1 MKTVNTPK
9 TTTKQVAEVNYTL
22 PTIEEK
28 ASAKFFK
35 RSFSWDSD
43 LFEVLVEIQAKEPYS
58 SSYTYK
64 QEVIEYCTNSDGK
77 VKDAFKIERKTV
89 YGSSLADKEST
100 GEHDWKPTTREEFE
114 AVRQQALICFNKPL
128 SIKKTIEVE
137 VSY

>member
-1 MKTVNTPK
+1 MKTINIILYSFDELSSEAK
-9 TTTKQVAEVNYTL
+9 AVAVSN
-22 PTIEEK
+22 
-28 ASAKFFK
+28 FK
-35 RSFSWDSD
+35 SETDFVW
-43 LFEVLVEIQAKEPYS
+43 E
-58 SSYTYK
+58 
-64 QEVIEYCTNSDGK
+64 DGK
-77 VKDAFKIERKTV
+77 VKDAFKIERKTQ

>member
-64 QEVIEYCTNSDGK
+64 QEVVEYSDGK
-77 VKDAFKIERKTV
+77 VKEAFKIERRTM

-100 GEHDWKPTTREEFE
+100 GEHDWKPITREEFE
-114 AVRQQALICFNKPL
+114 EVRQQALICFSKPL
-128 SIKKTIEVE
+128 SVKKTIEVE